1 MINCESVLVSV
12 IICTWSI
19 HEGCHVNDWPN
30 SCQAN
35 FMIGSQGC
43 EPCATGSYGCYCS
56 VRCLDNTYGQ
66 GCYHVCNCSADEYCD
81 PVEGCTINGS
91 TINQTK
97 ELHNT
102 T

>member
-1 MINCESVLVSV
+1 MQFRGIYLDTNK
-12 IICTWSI
+12 IIS
-19 HEGCHVNDWPN
+19 
-30 SCQAN
+30 A
-35 FMIGSQGC
+35 
-43 EPCATGSYGCYCS
+43 CATGSYGCNCS

-97 ELHNT
+97 GNIVF
-102 T
+102 